1 MPQFIT
7 LAAFALEITV
17 TKLLVT
23 AAFFVASTAYS
34 SAQASKAKRKARDQY
49 NASQVDRLVN
59 VPGTVVPREL
69 VLGRVRKGGHVFF
82 RGSIGTNKE
91 KFVML
96 VVLAAHEIDGVE
108 QIWLNDVP
116 VTLDGSG
123 YVQTAPY
130 LLSRRESGS
139 VAGAVAPP
147 EAIPGTIFT
156 STDGGEVSLGTTTT
170 YQYIVNT
177 PKARIRAYLGAPGQ
191 AADAQVIADFP
202 SLWTAAHR
210 ADGIAYLVCEFW
222 YDETAFPSSLPTVTA
237 TLRGARCFDPRTGL
251 TAFTE
256 NPAIQQRHVLT
267 HPYFGKRA
275 ALGADEDARIVAAAN
290 ACDILHNY
298 GEGPLAMYRA
308 SLVLP
313 FGSAARDGLDDLAQ
327 AMAGQWAY
335 AAGQFFTRA
344 GAYTAPV
351 LAFTE
356 ADLAVVQRSAD
367 GSVSQQGIG
376 ISTHRARADKFNV
389 VTPRI
394 FDAAQDYKEVPVSP
408 VKATALIVADGA
420 ELVQEIDMPAVF
432 YAQQAQHV
440 AGVSMRDAR
449 DPLTVV
455 LSFKMSAYRAELF
468 DTVTLTIPR
477 YGWAAKEFIVTS
489 RQWTLEGLIQLTLKE
504 TAAAIYQPDAAFVAT
519 GYADNTALTRPWDIQ
534 PPTITESDISSGTD
548 LLLRQSDGT
557 IVTRVQVRWA
567 PITDETLRFG
577 GTVEVQWAR
586 IDSVLSWQTVRA
598 SPLDEQVRIVGA
610 PDGARIVIR
619 ARTRNSLAV
628 SDWTLQLPHDV
639 VGKTEPPPPF
649 DTFLVLAQPDGT
661 RQYNFAYT
669 TTPRPPDWEGAEIR
683 YITGSVPSPTWEAM
697 TPLQDDNTFY
707 TASPVETNA
716 PIRGEWTFACRSRD
730 TTGNLSTARVI
741 TIDLGDRRLGAAFAE
756 VDNDPT
762 WPGTRTG
769 FVLAGSFL
777 EVLGSGTWDTIPTT
791 WGAWNSWVA
800 SPAASPSYTFP
811 ALDLLATTS
820 GQIDT
825 TIDALGTVLVEL
837 RTGPDGTTWSTWGD
851 ASAPFTA
858 RWVQVRVTVTATG
871 GEPIPVLRSAS
882 YIVSA
887 ETKSEYINDIVPAAL
902 TGLYRIGTGDVR
914 APLAKTYTLI
924 RFATAIIQ
932 ASGDWTV
939 TRIDKDTTTG
949 PRFQFR
955 NAGTLADPGL
965 VDFYIEGI

>member
-1 MPQFIT
+1 MPQFFAAVGAYIAT
-7 LAAFALEITV
+7 LSVTQLINVAL
-17 TKLLVT
+17 
-23 AAFFVASTAYS
+23 FVASAAYS

-82 RGSIGTNKE
+82 RGSVGANKE

-96 VVLAAHEIDGVE
+96 VALAAHEIDGVE

-130 LLSRRESGS
+130 LLSRTETGS

-156 STDGGEVSLGTTTT
+156 SVDGGEVSSGATTT
-170 YQYIVNT
+170 YQYTVTT

-191 AADAQVIADFP
+191 MADAQVIADFP

-222 YDETAFPSSLPTVTA
+222 YDETAFPSSLPLVTA
-237 TLRGARCFDPRTGL
+237 TIRGARCFDPRTGL
-251 TAFTE
+251 AAFTE

-267 HPYFGKRA
+267 HPFFGKRA
-275 ALGADEDARIVAAAN
+275 ALTAEEDARIVAAAN
-290 ACDILHNY
+290 ACDVLHNY
-298 GEGPLAMYRA
+298 GDGPVNLYRS

-313 FGSAARDGLDDLAQ
+313 FGAAARDGLDDLAQ

-335 AAGQFFTRA
+335 AAGEFFTRA
-344 GAYTAPV
+344 GTYTAPV
-351 LAFTE
+351 LPLTE
-356 ADLAVVQRSAD
+356 ADLAVVQRGAD
-367 GSVSQQGIG
+367 GGESQNGIG
-376 ISTHRARADKFNV
+376 ISPHRARADKFNV

-394 FDAAQDYKEVPVSP
+394 FDAAQNYKQVPVAP
-408 VKATALIVADGA
+408 VKAAALIAADGA

-440 AGVSMRDAR
+440 AGVAMRDAR

-455 LSFKMSAYRAELF
+455 LPFKLAAYRAELF
-468 DTVTLTIPR
+468 DVVSLTIAR
-477 YGWAAKEFIVTS
+477 YGWAAKTFMVTN

-504 TAAAIYQPDAAFVAT
+504 TAAAIYQPDAAFVAG
-519 GYADNTALTRPWDIQ
+519 GYAQNTALPRPWDIA
-534 PPTITESDISSGTD
+534 PPSISAIESGTD

-557 IVTRVQVRWA
+557 IVTRVEVRWA

-577 GTVEVQWAR
+577 GSVEVQWAR
-586 IDSVLSWQTVRA
+586 IDSVLSWQTVSTSA
-598 SPLDEQVRIVGA
+598 ADTQVRIVGA

-619 ARTRNSLAV
+619 ARTRNALAV

-639 VGKTEPPPPF
+639 VGKTAPPPPF

-669 TTPRPPDWEGAEIR
+669 TTPRPADWEGAEIR
-683 YITGSVPSPTWEAM
+683 YIAGNVPSPTWEAM
-697 TPLQDDNTFY
+697 TTLQDDNTFY

-716 PIRGEWTFACRSRD
+716 PIKGEWTFACRSRD
-730 TTGNLSTARVI
+730 TTGNLSTASVI
-741 TIDLGDRRLGAAFAE
+741 TLNLGDRRLGAAFAE

-769 FVLAGSFL
+769 FVLLGGVL
-777 EVLGSGTWDTIPTT
+777 EAQDATT
-791 WGAWNSWVA
+791 WATAPSTWTAWTSWVLA
-800 SPAASPSYTFP
+800 PAASPAYVFP
-811 ALDLLATTS
+811 PLDLLATTA
-820 GQIDT
+820 GQVDAT
-825 TIDALGTVLVEL
+825 VDALGDVLVEA
-837 RTGPDGTTWSTWGD
+837 RTGADGVSWGAWGA
-851 ASAPFTA
+851 ASDPFTS

-871 GEPIPVLRSAS
+871 GAPIPVLRSAS
-882 YIVSA
+882 YTVTA